1 MMATKSF
8 LKSVNISGRKNIR
21 QFLHAIDRVEHYKCN
36 RCEDKPYSYSVAGEN
51 LDTLLRGYALSVGNR

>member
-8 LKSVNISGRKNIR
+8 IKSVNISGRKNVR

-36 RCEDKPYSYSVAGEN
+36 RCEDKPSSYSVAGDN
-51 LDTLLRGYALSVGNR
+51 LDTLLSGYALREGNR